1 MANSSAAKPTPTE
14 ATMPGLA
21 DIQEP
26 LLANDWY
33 MAPGWIVMLGMLFFG
48 LCYLGYRYWR
58 HYQHQKPVKF
68 ALLALSKLDL
78 ESSGSVEQIT
88 QLIKRLLLTRVSAHP
103 AIALSGAAWQAFL
116 MASLPASA
124 RSTLPEDPLPDLQAL
139 HYQRTPAIED
149 IQRYAK
155 FAAVWMKTVKD
166 IPATTRFVGAPHA

>member
-1 MANSSAAKPTPTE
+1 MANSSAAKHSPTE
-14 ATMPGLA
+14 ATIPGLA

-33 MAPGWIVMLGMLFFG
+33 MAPGWIVLLAVLLFGFIY
-48 LCYLGYRYWR
+48 LCYRYWR

-68 ALLALSKLDL
+68 ALLTLSNLDL
-78 ESSGSVEQIT
+78 EASGSVEQIT

-139 HYQRTPAIED
+139 HYQRAPAMED
-149 IQRYAK
+149 IERYAK
-155 FAAVWMKTVKD
+155 FAAIWMRKVKD
-166 IPATTRFVGAPHA
+166 IPATARIVGAPHA